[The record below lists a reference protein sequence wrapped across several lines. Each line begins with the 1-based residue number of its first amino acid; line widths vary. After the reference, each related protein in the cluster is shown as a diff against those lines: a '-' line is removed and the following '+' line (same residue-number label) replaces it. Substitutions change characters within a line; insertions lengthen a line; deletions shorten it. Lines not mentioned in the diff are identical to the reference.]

1 MPFLS
6 FRVTAA
12 TRDRVK
18 LVAARRGESL
28 QAVMGRAVDRLIA
41 EEDRRR
47 PTLSHSLR
55 RLRSRQAELRKRGI
69 ARLWIFGSIARGD
82 ARRESDVDLVVE
94 FNPAASVSL
103 TAFARL
109 REDLSAI
116 LGAPVDLVEWRNLR
130 AHVRAAAERDAV
142 NVF

>member
-6 FRVTAA
+6 FRVATA

-28 QAVMGRAVDRLIA
+28 QAVMGRAVDRLLA

-47 PTLSHSLR
+47 PTLSHILR

-69 ARLWIFGSIARGD
+69 VRLWLFGSIVRGD
-82 ARRESDVDLVVE
+82 ARPESDVDLLVE

-116 LGAPVDLVEWRNLR
+116 LAAPVDLAEWRTLR
-130 AHVRAAAERDAV
+130 PHVRAAAEREAV